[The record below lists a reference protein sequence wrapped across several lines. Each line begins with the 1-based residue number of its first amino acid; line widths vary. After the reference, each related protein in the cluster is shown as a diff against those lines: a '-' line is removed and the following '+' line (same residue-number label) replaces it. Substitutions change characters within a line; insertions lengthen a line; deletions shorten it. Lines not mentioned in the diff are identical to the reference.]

1 MAPLGLREKIYALID
16 NEIAMVRAGREGHII
31 AKMNSLI
38 DQPVIQKLYEASAAG
53 VHIDLIVRGI
63 CGLRTGIEG
72 ISDNITVRSIVAV
85 SWSTAVSS
93 GLPTV
98 ARSSCI
104 FPVPTGCRVT
114 LTTALSCSS
123 R

>member
-1 MAPLGLREKIYALID
+1 
-16 NEIAMVRAGREGHII
+16 MVRAGREGHII

-72 ISDNITVRSIVAV
+72 ISDNITVRSIVGRQLEH
-85 SWSTAVSS
+85 SRIFW
-93 GLPTV
+93 LPTA
-98 ARSSCI
+98 ARSSSI

-114 LTTALSCSS
+114 LMTALSCSS